1 MQKNAISQILREE
14 IMRAS
19 IFALAFF
26 IFILSGFVWI
36 AYAADNGWFFG
47 ILLNKILVTAWDEPA
62 NDGTVKNAAS
72 LGGNPAD
79 AYVPLHATSRS
90 CGSDQCIY
98 GFDTDGSVLC
108 R

>member
-1 MQKNAISQILREE
+1 MLREE
-14 IMRAS
+14 VLRAS
-19 IFALAFF
+19 IFAIAFF
-26 IFILSGFVWI
+26 TLILSGFVWI

-47 ILLNKILVTAWDEPA
+47 ILLNKILVTAWDDPA

-72 LGGNPAD
+72 LGGNPASE
-79 AYVPLHATSRS
+79 YVPLHATNRT
-90 CGSDQCIY
+90 CGANTCIY